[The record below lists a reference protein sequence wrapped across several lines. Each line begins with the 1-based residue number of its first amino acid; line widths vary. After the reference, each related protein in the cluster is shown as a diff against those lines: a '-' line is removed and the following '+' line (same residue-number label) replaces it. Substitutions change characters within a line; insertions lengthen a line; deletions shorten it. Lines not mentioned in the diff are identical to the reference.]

1 MLVTCPDPA
10 CEAPAEIL
18 DRLTVGSTDGR
29 IDHAKTYCVRH
40 HIFVLPID
48 RVPGAVGP
56 AVPPWFGSDL
66 DPIQT
71 GRRRISPNIT

>member
-1 MLVTCPDPA
+1 MFVTCPDPA

-18 DRLTVGSTDGR
+18 DRFAPGSTDGPM
-29 IDHAKTYCVRH
+29 DHAKTYCVRH

-48 RVPGAVGP
+48 RVPGAVGT
-56 AVPPWFGSDL
+56 WDL

-71 GRRRISPNIT
+71 RHKPRGRRISPNIT